1 MRKYCKIT
9 AIYAAVEN
17 LYQKICD
24 FREICFI
31 RKTCLPVISLSIN
44 HKIMRYQVTLV

>member
-9 AIYAAVEN
+9 TIYAAVEN

-24 FREICFI
+24 FREI
-31 RKTCLPVISLSIN
+31 SLSIN